1 MNKEER
7 REKAG
12 DILSEYRASSEPAL
26 CYSELLDEL
35 DAIYA
40 SDLTASQN
48 EIKALEATQEQL
60 EENNN
65 IIVKQLEASQ
75 ERVKK
80 LEEELELKE
89 GLIENLKRNAGNPF

>member
-7 REKAG
+7 REKVG

-40 SDLTASQN
+40 SDLTASQ
-48 EIKALEATQEQL
+48 
-60 EENNN
+60 
-65 IIVKQLEASQ
+65 

-80 LEEELELKE
+80 LEESLNGTIQIIHSLIASERIINLDEALAYYKTILTSPIKE
-89 GLIENLKRNAGNPF
+89 RV